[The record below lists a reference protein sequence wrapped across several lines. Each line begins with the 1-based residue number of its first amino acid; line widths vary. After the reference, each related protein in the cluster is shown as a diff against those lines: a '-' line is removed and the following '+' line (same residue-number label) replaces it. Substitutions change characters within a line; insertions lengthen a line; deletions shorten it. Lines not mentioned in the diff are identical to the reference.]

1 MASRILAPWA
11 EPVPEQGGT
20 MTAEELRQRR
30 DDGWLYELVEG
41 RLVRMTPV
49 GFDHGVHEANLG
61 TALRAYVA
69 FHALGSV
76 ATGEP
81 GFILSR
87 PGEPDTVLGADV
99 AFVRTERL
107 PAPGSPERQGFLRLA
122 PDLVVEI
129 ASPGQFHPEMV
140 EKARTWL
147 AAGVRLL
154 WLIWPRDKQVEVW
167 RPGSDEPVATLAL
180 TEALDGLD
188 VIPGFTYPVSRLFE

>member
-11 EPVPEQGGT
+11 EPVPEQAG
-20 MTAEELRQRR
+20 MVTAEELQQRR

-49 GFDHGVHEANLG
+49 GFDHGAIESGLDSSLRSFV
-61 TALRAYVA
+61 TA
-69 FHALGSV
+69 HALGTV
-76 ATGEP
+76 AAGEP
-81 GFILSR
+81 GFTLSR
-87 PGEPDTVLGADV
+87 PGEPDTVLGADI
-99 AFVRTERL
+99 AFVRAERL

-129 ASPGQFHPEMV
+129 ASPGQFHPEMA
-140 EKARTWL
+140 EKARMWL
-147 AAGVRLL
+147 GAGVRLL

-167 RPGSDEPVATLAL
+167 RPGSDEPVATVVL

-188 VIPGFTYPVSRLFE
+188 VVPGFTYPVSRLFE